1 MQKQSVMIKAI
12 KSKTQHEKALKRIY
26 QLMQKDIHSGSN
38 DENELEVLSILV
50 EAYERE
56 RFPIAAPQPLEA
68 IKFRLEQLGI
78 DASEL
83 SKILGYR
90 SRKSEILSGRRK
102 LTLRMIR
109 SLHRK
114 LKIPAESLIAEY

>member
-1 MQKQSVMIKAI
+1 MQKLSAMVNAI
-12 KSKTQHEKALKRIY
+12 KNKTQHERALKRIY
-26 QLMQKDIHSGSN
+26 QLMQADIRPGSK

-50 EAYERE
+50 EAYERGH
-56 RFPIAAPQPLEA
+56 FAITPPHPIEA

-78 DASEL
+78 DSSEL

-114 LKIPAESLIAEY
+114 LKIPAESLIGEY

>member
-1 MQKQSVMIKAI
+1 MIKAI